1 MGAEKTSVEAT
12 ERLAKRRVSLE
23 RVDER
28 SSLPNSRMPSPVL
41 SKVGAEYR

>member
-1 MGAEKTSVEAT
+1 MGAARISVEAT

-28 SSLPNSRMPSPVL
+28 SSLPNSRMPSPML
-41 SKVGAEYR
+41 SKIGPEY